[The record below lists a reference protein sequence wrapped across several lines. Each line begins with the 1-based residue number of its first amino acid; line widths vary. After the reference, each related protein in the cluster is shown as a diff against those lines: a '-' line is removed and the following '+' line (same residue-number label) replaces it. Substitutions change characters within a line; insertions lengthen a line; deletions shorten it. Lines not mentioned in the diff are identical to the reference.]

1 MRSHPAVP
9 VVALVVG
16 FLIGLAAPGVA
27 QVPPGPPLP
36 APPPED
42 LVQFRPPNEALLEHA
57 QESLRVGEEYAGF
70 DLCRGGTATTAGP
83 GALNPSDS
91 PCGDPLNPSTTVT
104 GGNPPY
110 HFQLDR
116 MGGFPPLGMWV
127 DLNGVLRGKPSGT
140 RGATF
145 KVCAV
150 DLSGRFDCK
159 YVTVPDPQR
168 RPVPDAQ
175 PEVAASATKK
185 SGGNSSKLLLGV
197 VGGVAVAGAAVYA
210 GSAMADLAAMS
221 AGTTVS
227 NRFCVVSVMGHGCD
241 CAGSV
246 TGGTGWTGSVASSG
260 EGCGAGVPC
269 AANLSCNNGRCEG
282 PNGRCPF

>member
-1 MRSHPAVP
+1 MRSHSRVP

-16 FLIGLAAPGVA
+16 FLIPLAVPGLA

-42 LVQFRPPNEALLEHA
+42 LVHFRPPNEALLAHS
-57 QESLRVGEEYAGF
+57 QQNLRVGEEYAGF
-70 DLCRGGTATTAGP
+70 DLCRGVPATQAEP
-83 GALNPSDS
+83 GRLNASDS
-91 PCGDPLNPSTTVT
+91 TCGDPLNPSATVR

-110 HFQLDR
+110 HFQLDT
-116 MGGFPPLGMWV
+116 MGGFPPMGMWV
-127 DLNGVLRGKPSGT
+127 DLNGVLRGKPSGK

-150 DLSGRFDCK
+150 DLSARSSCQD
-159 YVTVPDPQR
+159 VTVPDPVD
-168 RPVPDAQ
+168 P
-175 PEVAASATKK
+175 AAARAK
-185 SGGNSSKLLLGV
+185 SGGNGGKLFLGLA
-197 VGGVAVAGAAVYA
+197 GGVAVAGAAVYA

-227 NRFCVVSVMGHGCD
+227 SRSCIVNVMSSGCM
-241 CAGSV
+241 CTGSV
-246 TGGTGWTGSVASSG
+246 TGGTGWTGPTASSG
-260 EGCGAGVPC
+260 EGCSPSTPC
-269 AANLSCNNGRCEG
+269 LANLSCNNGRCEG